1 MLSTVN
7 AGVQAEAGVEGL
19 LEGGA
24 GDPHPVAGTDRPVG
38 VYHVVEEELEAV
50 LPVEPEVAPGEE
62 HAEGVPH
69 DVMCPTFL
77 LELSDAGVN
86 EGVARST
93 RFVFT

>member
-50 LPVEPEVAPGEE
+50 LPAEPEVTPGEE
-62 HAEGVPH
+62 HPEGVTDNGMGPA
-69 DVMCPTFL
+69 L
-77 LELSDAGVN
+77 LLKIIN
-86 EGVARST
+86 
-93 RFVFT
+93 